1 VRLAVVAPALAA
13 LACAVSGEVALVHRP
28 PSRPPLE
35 AAGVHR
41 MSFAVEVH
49 DERPGDDP
57 RLVAQPPGWLGRGTL
72 RSRRDVA
79 LDVREALETELR
91 SRDLRVV
98 EPARSDL
105 LVRVRL
111 EHLWCSESE
120 GGRPARADLLALVD
134 AMVAVVDAKTG
145 RLLLEEPFTARAESR
160 AVSFGAMQGRYERVL
175 NEALARFAA
184 RVVRHPDFLIAA
196 QKKALD

>member
-1 VRLAVVAPALAA
+1 VRLAAVAPALLA
-13 LACAVSGEVALVHRP
+13 LACAVSGEVTLAHHP
-28 PSRPPLE
+28 PGRPPLQ

-41 MSFAVEVH
+41 MSFAVEVL

-57 RLVAQPPGWLGRGTL
+57 RLVAQPPGWWGHGTL
-72 RSRRDVA
+72 RSRREVA
-79 LDVREALETELR
+79 LDVREALEMELR

-98 EPARSDL
+98 EPGRSDL

-111 EHLWCSESE
+111 EHLWCSENQ
-120 GGRPARADLLALVD
+120 GGGLARADLLALVD
-134 AMVAVVDAKTG
+134 AMVAVVDAKSG
-145 RLLLEEPFTARAESR
+145 RLLVEEPFTARADSR
-160 AVSFGAMQGRYERVL
+160 AVSFGAMQGRYELVL